1 MNQEVK
7 TAIFNKL
14 KEYQRILLFR
24 HVRIDG
30 DCVGATKGLKAIIEA
45 TWPEKEVLIIDD
57 ETSEVLA
64 FLGPDDTPVSD
75 EVYATSLGI
84 VLDTAVA
91 NRISNPKYTLCKE
104 LIKIDHHIPV
114 ENYGDLI
121 WVEEKA
127 SSACEL
133 IVKFYDTFCDELVLT
148 KDAATYLYT
157 GMVTDSG
164 RFRFPGVTGD
174 TLRYA
179 AILLDQD
186 IDMDMIYA
194 NLYMDSFEALKYK
207 AYVYEKVQRTPNGV
221 AYILVDKEMQEKF
234 QLNRESAGAS
244 VTYLEEIRD
253 SLCWIAFIETDD
265 ADGAIRVRLRSRF
278 MSINKLAEEYHGG
291 GHACAC
297 GATVYSKEEM
307 CSLIDKADQMLKEY
321 KETHTGWL

>member
-1 MNQEVK
+1 MNQDV
-7 TAIFNKL
+7 IIDILNKI
-14 KEYQRILLFR
+14 KEYPRILLFR
-24 HVRIDG
+24 HIRIDG
-30 DCVGATKGLKAIIEA
+30 DCVGSTKGLKALIKA
-45 TWPEKEVLIIDD
+45 TWPEKEVLVIDD

-64 FLGPDDTPVSD
+64 FLGPDDEEVPD
-75 EVYATSLGI
+75 EIYTNALGI
-84 VLDTAVA
+84 VLDTAA
-91 NRISNPKYTLCKE
+91 ISRISNQKYTLCKE

-114 ENYGDLI
+114 ENYGDLM

-127 SSACEL
+127 SSTCEM
-133 IVKFYDTFCDELVLT
+133 IVKFYDTFRDELNLT

-179 AILLDQD
+179 AILLDQG
-186 IDMDMIYA
+186 IDMDIIYA
-194 NLYMDSFEALKYK
+194 NLYMESFESLKYK
-207 AYVYEKVQRTPNGV
+207 AYVYEKVQLTPNGV
-221 AYILVDKEMQEKF
+221 AYILVDKEMQERF
-234 QLNRESAGAS
+234 HLNRESAGAS

-265 ADGAIRVRLRSRF
+265 ANGAIRVRLRSRF
-278 MSINKLAEEYHGG
+278 MAINQLAEEYHGG

-307 CSLIDKADQMLKEY
+307 FSLIEKADSMLKEY

>member
-1 MNQEVK
+1 MNQDV
-7 TAIFNKL
+7 IIDILNKI
-14 KEYQRILLFR
+14 KEYPRILLFR
-24 HVRIDG
+24 HIRIDG
-30 DCVGATKGLKAIIEA
+30 DCVGATKGLKALIKA
-45 TWPEKEVLIIDD
+45 TWPEKEVLVIDD

-64 FLGPDDTPVSD
+64 FLGPDDEEVPD
-75 EVYATSLGI
+75 EIYTNALGI
-84 VLDTAVA
+84 VLATAA
-91 NRISNPKYTLCKE
+91 ISRISNQKYTLCKE

-114 ENYGDLI
+114 ENYGDLM

-127 SSACEL
+127 SSTCEM
-133 IVKFYDTFCDELVLT
+133 IVKFYDTFRDELNLT

-174 TLRYA
+174 PLRYA
-179 AILLDQD
+179 AILLDQG
-186 IDMDMIYA
+186 IDMDIIYA
-194 NLYMDSFEALKYK
+194 NLYMESFESLKYK
-207 AYVYEKVQRTPNGV
+207 AYVYEKVQLTPNGV
-221 AYILVDKEMQEKF
+221 AYILVDKEMQERF
-234 QLNRESAGAS
+234 HLNRESAGAS

-265 ADGAIRVRLRSRF
+265 ANGAIRVRLRSRF
-278 MSINKLAEEYHGG
+278 MAINQLAEEYHGG

-307 CSLIDKADQMLKEY
+307 FSLIEKADSMLKEY

>member
-1 MNQEVK
+1 MNQEVMTK
-7 TAIFNKL
+7 ILNKI
-14 KEYQRILLFR
+14 KEYQHIMLFR
-24 HVRIDG
+24 HIRIDG
-30 DCVGATKGLKAIIEA
+30 DCVGATKGLKALIQA
-45 TWPEKEVLIIDD
+45 TWPEKEVLIIDH

-64 FLGPDDTPVSD
+64 FLGTDDAEVPDK
-75 EVYATSLGI
+75 VYANSLGI

-91 NRISNPKYTLCKE
+91 NRISNQKYSLCKE

-127 SSACEL
+127 SSTCEM
-133 IVKFYDTFCDELVLT
+133 IVKFYDTFHDELLLT

-179 AILLDQD
+179 AILLDHG
-186 IDMDMIYA
+186 IDMDIIYA
-194 NLYMDSFEALKYK
+194 NLYMESFETLKYK
-207 AYVYEKVQRTPNGV
+207 AYVYEKVQLTTNGV

-234 QLNRESAGAS
+234 HLNRESAGAS

-265 ADGAIRVRLRSRF
+265 DDGAIRVRLRSRF
-278 MSINKLAEEYHGG
+278 MAINQLAEEYHGG

-307 CSLIDKADQMLKEY
+307 VSLIEKADSMLKEY